1 MEEKLKQLYEKCIKE
16 LKSIGIDIQNI
27 DIGEIEIK
35 LAKRANKRYG
45 CCKQENPDKNTKY
58 YERVGNRK
66 YLKYG
71 KFNKHT
77 IEISKWVMELDEQ
90 IIKNTIMHEIIHCF
104 PYCNNHG
111 EEFKRISKIINKQLG
126 YDISRVGNKKEDYE
140 KSNIEYKEN
149 TKYNYKI
156 TCEKCGQNF
165 YRQRLAKNFTKKY
178 RCGKC
183 GGKFIAEILTIHI

>member
-1 MEEKLKQLYEKCIKE
+1 MEEKLNKLYEECIQE
-16 LKSIGIDIQNI
+16 LKNIGIDIKNSNI
-27 DIGEIEIK
+27 GKIEIK
-35 LAKRANKRYG
+35 LSKRANKRYG
-45 CCKQENPDKNTKY
+45 CCKQEEPDKNTKY
-58 YERVGNRK
+58 YETIRNRR
-66 YLKYG
+66 YLKYA

-77 IEISKWVMELDEQ
+77 IEISKWVMELDEK

-111 EEFKRISKIINKQLG
+111 EEFKKIANILNEKLG
-126 YDISRVGNKKEDYE
+126 YDITRAGNKKEDYK

-156 TCEKCGQNF
+156 TCEKCGQTF
-165 YRQRLAKNFTKKY
+165 YRQRIARNFIRKY

-183 GGKFIAEILTIHI
+183 GGKFLLTRYI